1 MPLTRLR
8 KDEFAK
14 YHALGNDYIV
24 LDPDKLSGH
33 LNEARVRE
41 ICDRNRGI
49 GSDGIL
55 ALESRR
61 GDGFGLRIFNP
72 DGSEAEKS
80 GNGVRIFARF
90 LFDFGYTTAK
100 KFKIETLGGTVAAR
114 LMIRRGNVYSIRLDV
129 GRARFESE
137 SIPMRGP
144 KREVIDEPVRIGNTR
159 RRITCVSVGNP
170 HCVLF
175 VPELIAEDLRR
186 LGPQIE
192 KDPLFPERTNVQLA
206 CVRSRSKIEAL
217 IWERGAGPTLASG
230 TSSCAIVAAA
240 YRQGLVDRKVEVT
253 MPGGMLEVEVD
264 DDFQLRLIG
273 PATPVYRGKLI

>member
-1 MPLTRLR
+1 MTRLR
-8 KDEFAK
+8 NDEFAK
-14 YHALGNDYIV
+14 YQALGNDYIAV
-24 LDPDKLSGH
+24 DPERLSKR
-33 LNEARVRE
+33 LNEARIRE
-41 ICDRNRGI
+41 ICDRHHGV

-55 ALESRR
+55 ALERTR
-61 GDGFGLRIFNP
+61 APGFGVRIYNP

-90 LFDFGYTTAK
+90 LFDFGYTTAR
-100 KFKIETLGGTVAAR
+100 KFAVETRGGTVKAQ
-114 LMIRRGNVYSIRLDV
+114 LMVRRGVVHSIRLDV
-129 GRARFESE
+129 GRASFESE
-137 SIPMRGP
+137 KIPVLGP

-175 VPELIAEDLRR
+175 VPELIADDLRV

-192 KDPLFPERTNVQLA
+192 KDNLFPERTNVQLA
-206 CVRSRSKIEAL
+206 CVRSRTEIEAL

-240 YRQGLVDRKVEVT
+240 YRQKLVDRKVEVR
-253 MPGGMLEVEVD
+253 MPGGTLQVEID
-264 DDFQLRLIG
+264 DDFELRLIG
-273 PATPVYRGKLI
+273 PATPVYRGKLL